1 MTDCPLKHVAFIMD
15 GNGRWAKKRRLPREL
30 GHKAGADAFE
40 RIVNYCY
47 DIGVGAVTVYAF
59 STENWKR
66 PKREVDALFM
76 LFTEFIDHYVEKLK
90 HRSVRLIFIGDRE
103 PFSESFRKRIE
114 NVEKKT
120 ENNDKMILYLG
131 VNYGGRD
138 DICHAVNALI
148 AEGKTNIKEEDI
160 SNRIYTSLSPDPD
173 LIIRTGGE
181 YRISNFLIWQSA
193 YSELYITDTLWPDM
207 KESDV
212 DLAIQEFMKRE
223 RRFGGL

>member
-1 MTDCPLKHVAFIMD
+1 MPDCPLKHVAFIMD

-148 AEGKTNIKEEDI
+148 AEGKTNITEEDI

-173 LIIRTGGE
+173 LIVRTGGE

>member
-1 MTDCPLKHVAFIMD
+1 MPDCPLKHIAFIMD

-66 PKREVDALFM
+66 PKKEVDALFM

-90 HRSVRLIFIGDRE
+90 HRRVRLIFIGDRE
-103 PFSESFRKRIE
+103 PFSESFRQRIE
-114 NVEKKT
+114 SVEKKT
-120 ENNDKMILYLG
+120 EKNDKMILYLG

-138 DICHAVNALI
+138 DICHAVNTLI
-148 AEGKTNIKEEDI
+148 AQGKTVITEEDI
-160 SNRIYTSLSPDPD
+160 SRYIYTNLSPDPD
-173 LIIRTGGE
+173 LIVRTGGE

-207 KESDV
+207 KEPDV
-212 DLAIQEFMKRE
+212 DAAIEEFKKRE

>member
-1 MTDCPLKHVAFIMD
+1 MTDCPLKHIAFIMD

-47 DIGVGAVTVYAF
+47 DIGVGSVTVYAF

-148 AEGKTNIKEEDI
+148 AEGKTNITEEDI

-173 LIIRTGGE
+173 LIVRTGGE

>member
-1 MTDCPLKHVAFIMD
+1 MPDCPLKHVAFIMD

-138 DICHAVNALI
+138 DICHAVNSLI
-148 AEGKTNIKEEDI
+148 AEGKTNITEEDI

-173 LIIRTGGE
+173 LIVRTGGE

>member
-1 MTDCPLKHVAFIMD
+1 MPDCPLKHIAFIMD

-148 AEGKTNIKEEDI
+148 AEGKTNITEEDI

>member
-1 MTDCPLKHVAFIMD
+1 MTDCPLKHIAFIMD

-148 AEGKTNIKEEDI
+148 AEGKTNITEEDI

-173 LIIRTGGE
+173 LIVRTGGE

>member
-1 MTDCPLKHVAFIMD
+1 MPDCPVKHIAFIMD
-15 GNGRWAKKRRLPREL
+15 GNGRWAKKRFLPREL

-40 RIVNYCY
+40 RIVDYCY
-47 DIGVGAVTVYAF
+47 DIGIGAVTVYAF

-66 PKREVDALFM
+66 PQKEVDALFN
-76 LFTEFIDHYVEKLK
+76 LFTDFIDHYVEKLK

-103 PFSESFRKRIE
+103 RFSEEFRQRVE

-120 ENNDKMILYLG
+120 ENNYKMILYLG

-138 DICHAVNALI
+138 DICHAVNTLI
-148 AEGKTNIKEEDI
+148 AQGKTKITEEDI
-160 SNRIYTSLSPDPD
+160 SANVYTHTSPDPD
-173 LIIRTGGE
+173 LIVRTGGE

-207 KESDV
+207 KTSDV
-212 DLAIQEFMKRE
+212 DKAIEEYM
-223 RRFGGL
+223 RRDRRYGGL

>member
-1 MTDCPLKHVAFIMD
+1 MD

-103 PFSESFRKRIE
+103 PFSESFKKRIE

-138 DICHAVNALI
+138 DICHAVNSLI
-148 AEGKTNIKEEDI
+148 AEGKTNITEEDI

-173 LIIRTGGE
+173 LIVRTGGE

>member
-1 MTDCPLKHVAFIMD
+1 MPDCPLKHVAFIMD

-138 DICHAVNALI
+138 DICHAVNSLI

-173 LIIRTGGE
+173 LIVRTGGE

>member
-1 MTDCPLKHVAFIMD
+1 MPDCPLKHVAFIMD

-103 PFSESFRKRIE
+103 PFSESFKKRIE

-138 DICHAVNALI
+138 DICHAVNSLI
-148 AEGKTNIKEEDI
+148 AEGKTNITEEDI

-173 LIIRTGGE
+173 LIVRTGGE

>member
-138 DICHAVNALI
+138 DICHAVNSLI
-148 AEGKTNIKEEDI
+148 AEGKTNITEEDI

>member
-1 MTDCPLKHVAFIMD
+1 MSDCPVKHIAFIMD

-47 DIGVGAVTVYAF
+47 DIGIGAVTVYAF

-76 LFTEFIDHYVEKLK
+76 LFSEFIDHYVEKLK

-103 PFSESFRKRIE
+103 AYSENFRKRVI
-114 NVEKKT
+114 NVEEKT
-120 ENNDKMILYLG
+120 ENNNKMILYLG
-131 VNYGGRD
+131 VNYGGRN
-138 DICHAVNALI
+138 DICHAVNTLI
-148 AEGKTNIKEEDI
+148 AQGKTNITEEDI
-160 SNRIYTSLSPDPD
+160 SSQIYTHLSPDPD
-173 LIIRTGGE
+173 LIVRTGGE
-181 YRISNFLIWQSA
+181 YRISNFMIWQSA

-212 DLAIQEFMKRE
+212 DTAIEEFMRRN

>member
-1 MTDCPLKHVAFIMD
+1 MD

-138 DICHAVNALI
+138 DICHAVNSLI
-148 AEGKTNIKEEDI
+148 AEGKTNITEEDI

-173 LIIRTGGE
+173 LIVRTGGE

>member
-1 MTDCPLKHVAFIMD
+1 MPDCPLKHIAFIMD

-47 DIGVGAVTVYAF
+47 DIGMGAVTVYAF

-66 PKREVDALFM
+66 PKREVEALFM

-90 HRSVRLIFIGDRE
+90 HRSVRLIFIGDRDA
-103 PFSESFRKRIE
+103 FSEAFRKRVE

-120 ENNDKMILYLG
+120 EKNDKMILYLG

-138 DICHAVNALI
+138 DICHAVNTLI
-148 AEGKTNIKEEDI
+148 AQGKTHITEKDI
-160 SNRIYTSLSPDPD
+160 SEHIYTHLSPDPD
-173 LIIRTGGE
+173 LIVRTGGE

-212 DLAIQEFMKRE
+212 DLAMQEFMKRE

>member
-1 MTDCPLKHVAFIMD
+1 MPDCPLKHVAFIMD

-138 DICHAVNALI
+138 DICHAVNSLI
-148 AEGKTNIKEEDI
+148 AEGKTKITEEDI

>member
-138 DICHAVNALI
+138 DICHAVNSLI

>member
-1 MTDCPLKHVAFIMD
+1 
-15 GNGRWAKKRRLPREL
+15 
-30 GHKAGADAFE
+30 
-40 RIVNYCY
+40 
-47 DIGVGAVTVYAF
+47 
-59 STENWKR
+59 
-66 PKREVDALFM
+66 
-76 LFTEFIDHYVEKLK
+76 
-90 HRSVRLIFIGDRE
+90 
-103 PFSESFRKRIE
+103 
-114 NVEKKT
+114 
-120 ENNDKMILYLG
+120 MILYLG

-173 LIIRTGGE
+173 LIVRTGGE